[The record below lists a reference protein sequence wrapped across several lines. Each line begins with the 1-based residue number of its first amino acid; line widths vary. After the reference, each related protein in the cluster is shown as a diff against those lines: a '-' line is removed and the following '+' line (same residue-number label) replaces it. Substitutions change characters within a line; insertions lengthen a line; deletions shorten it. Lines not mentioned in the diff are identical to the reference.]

1 MPQPCHQIRVHDRRS
16 GVTSEHRFT
25 ATCVRIGRDPACE
38 LHLPDPFVS
47 AQHALL
53 EADERG
59 ARLRDLGGTNGL
71 RVAGRRLAPHTAVPF
86 DARLRV
92 SLGPFDLDIVHTQG
106 RDRRVAHGA
115 LDDIGPD
122 KLDQLHARLR
132 QLRALH
138 TPFVAARQAFEAALA
153 DALHTT
159 DDPAS
164 ARRLLSEFP
173 PEDHAHLVL
182 PDLSTPRPTPHA
194 PPQNLSQGPATIN
207 LSQGPAATPRPPD
220 PEPPNLSQGPAN
232 PNPAQAPAL
241 PPNLSQR
248 PATTP
253 PGLQLIAAA
262 ARDLLPL
269 ARPPASLDEARRFL
283 ARLVDTTRDLA
294 TGLTALQHLRRL
306 QISELGLSAT
316 ADINPLLGITSA
328 DELLAEL
335 LAHPER
341 HAELHPERRTELHT
355 DRRAELLDC
364 FAVLTAH
371 ARAHTTA
378 ALAAARHLAAELAPP
393 VVIRHAAPGLLRTRA
408 RWRSYL
414 DRHAACLG
422 DQHSP
427 GSLRTSFR
435 AAYLAELDTHIPPA

>member
-1 MPQPCHQIRVHDRRS
+1 MPRTCHQIRVHDRRS

-25 ATCVRIGRDPACE
+25 TTCVRIGRDPACE

-71 RVAGRRLAPHTAVPF
+71 RVAGRRLAPHTDVPF
-86 DARLRV
+86 AARLRV
-92 SLGPFDLDIVHTQG
+92 SLGPFDLDIVHTPD

-122 KLDQLHARLR
+122 NLDQLHARLR

-153 DALHTT
+153 DALHNT
-159 DDPAS
+159 DDPAC
-164 ARRLLSEFP
+164 ARRLLAEFP

-182 PDLSTPRPTPHA
+182 PDLGAPHPA
-194 PPQNLSQGPATIN
+194 LTPPQD
-207 LSQGPAATPRPPD
+207 LSQGPAAIH
-220 PEPPNLSQGPAN
+220 LSQKPATT
-232 PNPAQAPAL
+232 PDLNPAQAPAL
-241 PPNLSQR
+241 PQSLSQK
-248 PATTP
+248 PATTAP

-283 ARLVDTTRDLA
+283 ARLIDTTRNLA
-294 TGLTALQHLRRL
+294 AGVTALQHLRRL
-306 QISELGLSAT
+306 QISELDLTVS
-316 ADINPLLGITSA
+316 ADINPLLGITCA

-335 LAHPER
+335 LAR
-341 HAELHPERRTELHT
+341 D
-355 DRRAELLDC
+355 DRRPELLDC
-364 FAVLTAH
+364 FAVLTTH

-422 DQHSP
+422 DQRSP

-435 AAYLAELDTHIPPA
+435 AAYLAELDTHNPPA